1 MQLGLAG
8 STKRQRPATSRV
20 SALRMRGVLRL
31 VILYTLAGLVSIIC
45 LIPIIWMVKT
55 SFETPEFMRSAQI
68 QFWPIRATL
77 ENYRDVLTNPNA
89 MIGRSAL
96 NSLIVASAA
105 TLLNIALTATAG
117 YAL

>member
-1 MQLGLAG
+1 ML
-8 STKRQRPATSRV
+8 
-20 SALRMRGVLRL
+20 
-31 VILYTLAGLVSIIC
+31 
-45 LIPIIWMVKT
+45 KT

-77 ENYRDVLTNPNA
+77 ENYRGVLTDPNA

-117 YAL
+117 YTLSRFRFRGKVVFGMYLLTFYMIPRTLPADWYLRHVGQTWADQ